1 MNISAPFI
9 RRPVATILLAA
20 ALTAAG
26 LFAYRYIPVAALPE
40 VDFPIITVSAQL
52 PGADPATM
60 ANSVATPLIK
70 QFETIPAIQQITARN
85 VSGSSSIVIQFDLN
99 RNIDQAA
106 ADVQSAI
113 ARTLRQLPTNMTTP
127 PSYRKVNPADAPVM
141 IVALHSDSMPISKL
155 DDFAENFIA
164 PTLST
169 IDGVGQVQVFGQ
181 AAYAV
186 RAELDPAALAARGIG
201 IDQVTSAVAA
211 ANSIAPVGTLNGPDQ
226 TIAIET
232 NNLLAN
238 ADQFKKVVVAAPGGK
253 PVRLGDLGRVVDSV
267 ANTLTYSTFDGQ
279 HSLVLGVFRQPGA
292 NTVDVVNQVRA
303 ALPKFKD
310 SLGGSGSIHVFV
322 DRAVPVILAVNDV
335 QFTFLLTVGLVMLVI
350 FVFLR
355 RLTATLIPTLAV
367 PISII
372 ATCAALYVFGFSIDN
387 ISLLGLTLSVGLV
400 VDDAIVMLENIVRH
414 IEEGMRPFEAA
425 LKGSREV
432 GFTIVSIT
440 ISLIAVFIPVLLM
453 GGVVGR
459 LFNEFAIAV
468 TFSIVA
474 SSVVSL
480 TLTPMLCGR
489 LPGGGKPKGHGQ
501 HHGEEIEDDDWL
513 LGWLFRS
520 YRFAL
525 DLALRAKPIVFLI
538 FLGTIAATVYLFM
551 NVPKGFL
558 PTEDIGRL
566 SISTE
571 ARQDISFQDMM
582 ALQKQAADAVQAK
595 PYVSHVAS
603 IVGGGFNSSTANQG
617 RMFVELKDKAA
628 RPPLDQVLADLRKT
642 FAQIPGIT
650 TIAVPIQNLQVGGV
664 QSKSQ
669 YQFVV
674 QSLDPSQLLGWSNK
688 MTDAM
693 THDPLFAD
701 VTTDIQNNAL
711 QATLD
716 IDSAK
721 ASTLGVTAD
730 QLRNSL
736 YYGFGTNQA
745 STIFQTGNNYQV
757 IVELDPAIAQTPDL
771 LNKIRIRSTTS
782 GKLVPIS
789 AFAKVTRTAS
799 LLSVNQLNQL
809 PAVTIAFNLPQGV
822 SLGQATDRITQIKAQ
837 IGTPPTIS
845 TTFSGTA
852 QVFQDAAA
860 NQGLLLAAAVVTIY
874 IVLGILYESFI
885 HPLTI
890 LTGLPAAA
898 AGALIALKVF
908 NFDLSVIAII
918 GILMLIGIVKKNAIM
933 MIDFALVRQ
942 RAGQDAFH
950 AIREACLIRFRP
962 IMMTTMAALM
972 GTLPIA
978 LGAGASA
985 ELRQPL
991 GVAVV
996 GGLVVSQLL
1005 TLFITP
1011 VIFLYMEAIASGS
1024 KRFFAAMRRGH
1035 PLPPRDLPEG
1045 VEVPHPAE

>member
-9 RRPVATILLAA
+9 RRPVATILLAV

-52 PGADPATM
+52 PGAAPDTM

-85 VSGSSSIVIQFDLN
+85 VQGSSSIVIQFDLN

-106 ADVQSAI
+106 ADVQAAI
-113 ARTLRQLPTNMTTP
+113 ARTLRQLPANMTTP
-127 PSYRKVNPADAPVM
+127 PSYRKVNPADAPIM

-169 IDGVGQVQVFGQ
+169 INGVGQVQVFGQ
-181 AAYAV
+181 AQYAV
-186 RAELDPAALAARGIG
+186 RAELNPTALAARGIG
-201 IDQVTSAVAA
+201 LDQVTSAVAA
-211 ANSIAPVGTLNGPDQ
+211 SNSIAPVGTLNGPHQ

-232 NNLLAN
+232 NSPMAN
-238 ADQFKKVVVAAPGGK
+238 ADQFKQVVVAAPGGK
-253 PVRLGDLGRVVDSV
+253 QVRLGDLGRVLDSV
-267 ANTLTYSTFDGQ
+267 ANTLNYSRYDGQ
-279 HSLVLGVFRQPGA
+279 RSLVLGIFRQPGA
-292 NTVDVVNQVRA
+292 NTVDVVNKLKA
-303 ALPKFKD
+303 ALPQFRD
-310 SLGGSGSIHVFV
+310 SLGASGNIWVLLDRSTSIVQ
-322 DRAVPVILAVNDV
+322 AVSDV
-335 QFTFLLTVGLVMLVI
+335 QLTFLLTVGLVMLVI

-355 RLTATLIPTLAV
+355 RVSATLIPTLAV

-372 ATCAALYVFGFSIDN
+372 ATCAALYLFGFSIDN

-425 LKGSREV
+425 LKGSSEV

-440 ISLIAVFIPVLLM
+440 VSLIAVFIPVLLM

-468 TFSIVA
+468 TFAIVA
-474 SSVVSL
+474 SAVVSL
-480 TLTPMLCGR
+480 TLTPMLCSR
-489 LPGGGKPKGHGQ
+489 LPAGGKRRQQ
-501 HHGEEIEDDDWL
+501 HTEDIEDNDWL
-513 LGWLFRS
+513 LGWVFRA
-520 YRFAL
+520 YRTAL
-525 DLALRAKPIVFLI
+525 DLALRAKPLILLI
-538 FLGTIAATVYLFM
+538 FLGTVAATVYMFM
-551 NVPKGFL
+551 TVPKGFL
-558 PTEDIGRL
+558 PQEDIGQL
-566 SISTE
+566 SVSTE
-571 ARQDISFQDMM
+571 ARQDISFNDMM
-582 ALQKQAADAVQAK
+582 TLQQQVADAVQAK
-595 PYVSHVAS
+595 PYIAHVAS
-603 IVGGGFNSSTANQG
+603 IVGGNFNSSTANQG
-617 RMFVELKDKAA
+617 RMFVELKPKNQ
-628 RPPLDQVLADLRKT
+628 RPPLDQILTDLRRS
-642 FAQIPGIT
+642 FAKIPGINAY
-650 TIAVPIQNLQVGGV
+650 AVPVQNLQVGGV

-674 QSLDPSQLLGWSNK
+674 QGLDSSQLLGWSNK
-688 MTDAM
+688 MADAM
-693 THDPLFAD
+693 IHDPLFAD

-711 QATLD
+711 QATIA

-721 ASTLGVTAD
+721 ASTLGITAD

-771 LNKIRIRSTTS
+771 LNQVRIRSTTT

-789 AFAKVTRTAS
+789 AFAHVTRTAG

-809 PAVTIAFNLPQGV
+809 PAVTIAFNLPQGA
-822 SLGQATDRITQIKAQ
+822 SLGQATNRIAQ
-837 IGTPPTIS
+837 LKTEIGTPPTIS

-852 QVFQDAAA
+852 QVFQDAVA

-898 AGALIALKVF
+898 AGALLALRLF
-908 NFDLSVIAII
+908 GFDLSVIAII

-942 RAGQDAFH
+942 RAGLDPYH

-962 IMMTTMAALM
+962 IMMTTLAALM

-978 LGAGASA
+978 LGAGASS

-996 GGLVVSQLL
+996 GGLIVSQLL

-1011 VIFLYMEAIASGS
+1011 VIYLYMEAIAAGS
-1024 KRFFAAMRRGH
+1024 RRLVGK
-1035 PLPPRDLPEG
+1035 LRTWREQRGTDVAGG